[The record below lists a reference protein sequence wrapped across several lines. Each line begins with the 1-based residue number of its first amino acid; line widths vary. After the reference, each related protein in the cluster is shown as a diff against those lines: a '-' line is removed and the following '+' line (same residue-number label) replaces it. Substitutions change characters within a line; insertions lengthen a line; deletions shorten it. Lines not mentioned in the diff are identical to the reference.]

1 MATNSVTTAALELF
15 SPQEVAHYE
24 QLTADV
30 ETINRAVDKLVLRN
44 QADAVRVHELLTDV
58 KRAQVHIEEIRR
70 SQVDPLNDQVRAYNA
85 TWKPRTEKLAT
96 LEAGLKRK
104 LLAFQQAERERIA
117 REQEA
122 ARKKQEEAQR
132 REAEALARA
141 EAAKNSRSRAKALAE
156 AQQQTQALMEARLE
170 EPMDA
175 PAGIRTDLGTSSTR
189 MRWSFKVAD
198 PAQVPRP
205 FLIVDEKAIRRAVA
219 EGARDIPG
227 VSIFEEEIL
236 ATRVVS

>member
-1 MATNSVTTAALELF
+1 MATDSAVTAALDIF

-24 QLTADV
+24 QLTSDV
-30 ETINRAVDKLVLRN
+30 ETINRAVDKLVLRT
-44 QADAVRVHELLTDV
+44 QADAIKVHELLTDV
-58 KRAQVHIEEIRR
+58 KRTQVHIEKIRR
-70 SQVDPLNDQVRAYNA
+70 EQVDPLNDQVRAYNA

-141 EAAKNSRSRAKALAE
+141 EAAKNSRSRAKALAD
-156 AQQQTQALMEARLE
+156 AQEQTQALMEARLE

-175 PAGIRTDLGTSSTR
+175 PTGIRTDLGTSSTR
-189 MRWSFKVAD
+189 MRWTFKVSD
-198 PAQVPRP
+198 PAQVPAR

-219 EGARDIPG
+219 EGAREIPG
-227 VSIFEEEIL
+227 VAIYEEEVL
-236 ATRVVS
+236 ATRVVG